1 MRTLDAV
8 ELVERCRYPRQSD
21 KEWLE
26 EHRDELDD
34 LLYNHTKAIEESK
47 RQGCMLGC
55 WKENHGY
62 SEL

>member
-8 ELVERCRYPRQSD
+8 ELVERCRYPRQAD

-34 LLYNHTKAIEESK
+34 LIYREYEGRVEAKV
-47 RQGCMLGC
+47 QGCVFGSR
-55 WKENHGY
+55 KETI
-62 SEL
+62 